1 MSTPG
6 QGQPALATPSAMAAV
21 SSLREAGAQRLDPV
35 RFRYL
40 EALAQ
45 RLGSAPASV
54 QPILAGKLQQALDAY
69 PVLPA
74 AGSATAVAPRAH
86 AAGAASCAPLAELNR
101 YLAEARRA
109 AVRAGDAA
117 SGGRDAGAA
126 EAAAAG
132 DELLSARRFRETW
145 SRIAAEEQVVRAVGR
160 GPENAGPLNSHQLVL
175 RTLALMRD
183 LSPDYLRRFLAQ
195 ADALLWLE
203 KTQAKLPAR
212 PRAAAPRARTP
223 RQKKPA
229 G

>member
-1 MSTPG
+1 MSSPG
-6 QGQPALATPSAMAAV
+6 PDQPAQAPLSAVATLAT
-21 SSLREAGAQRLDPV
+21 LREAGAQRLDPV

-45 RLGSAPASV
+45 RLGSAPPTV

-69 PVLPA
+69 PVSSAVNTSPA
-74 AGSATAVAPRAH
+74 VSPRAH
-86 AAGAASCAPLAELNR
+86 LATCEPLAELNR

-117 SGGRDAGAA
+117 SGGRDAGGA

-145 SRIAAEEQVVRAVGR
+145 SRMAAEEQVLRAVVR

-175 RTLALMRD
+175 RTLALMRE

-203 KTQAKLPAR
+203 QAQARPAAR
-212 PRAAAPRARTP
+212 PRAAATRTRTP

>member
-6 QGQPALATPSAMAAV
+6 QAQPAQAPPSAMAALAA
-21 SSLREAGAQRLDPV
+21 LREAGAQRLDPV

-45 RLGSAPASV
+45 RLGSASATV

-69 PVLPA
+69 PASLA
-74 AGSATAVAPRAH
+74 AKKTPAVAPRAH
-86 AAGAASCAPLAELNR
+86 VAPCEPLAELNR

-117 SGGRDAGAA
+117 SGVRDAGAA

-145 SRIAAEEQVVRAVGR
+145 SRMAAEEQVLRAVVR

-203 KTQAKLPAR
+203 QAQARPAAR
-212 PRAAAPRARTP
+212 PRAAASKTRTP